1 MDNLARA
8 IEETGIHQAIGA
20 VVGVE
25 GPVFLVQSEEGEYR
39 ARRAVSCLV
48 EPQRGDEVLL
58 VAREGA
64 CFVLAV
70 LTREEGGKT
79 RLSAEGDL
87 EINLKKG
94 RFVVASQEGIDLV
107 AAKDVSIT
115 AGGLNVRAGEGNVF
129 IDRLS
134 MLGTVARAEIEKV
147 KLFAGSLDSVLD
159 RLHQKVKRSYRR
171 VEEVDQVKAGQID
184 YVAEKTMTLRST
196 NTVMTAEELVK
207 VDADQVHLG

>member
-1 MDNLARA
+1 MDNLART
-8 IEETGIHQAIGA
+8 IEQTGIFQATGEVIR
-20 VVGVE
+20 VE
-25 GPVFLVQSEEGEYR
+25 GPVFTVRNDDGDYR

-48 EPQRGDEVLL
+48 EPERGDEVLL
-58 VAREGA
+58 VVREGA

-70 LTREEGGKT
+70 LTREEPGKT

-87 EINLKKG
+87 EVSLKKG

-115 AGGLNVRAGEGNVF
+115 SGRVNLRAAEGNMI

-134 MLGTVARAEIEKV
+134 MLGTIARAEIEKV
-147 KLFAGSLDSVLD
+147 KLLAGSLDSVLD
-159 RLHQKVKRSYRR
+159 RLHQKVKRSYKR

-184 YVAEKTMTLRST
+184 YVADKTMCLRSE